1 MFMKFTDF
9 VIEIKPLSFLKRQA
23 SIPASDAFQKSV
35 VQSFVF
41 KPWRKNSVYD
51 PTPKTFLAK
60 SFSLKKAELSVAAAT
75 APYQF
80 VKQWKFQKPLRVF
93 TQKGAIRS
101 DRCRPEFLLFEL
113 WDKIDTIQCQTV
125 QSPKFKS
132 SLKIFYDCLN
142 SYEIAGANY
151 TNQLWDLRKS
161 DFKTLFAC
169 LKKLEMFD
177 GKNSPAQRQSIEAIN
192 FIIRGREDCL
202 QHFQNVLNVAEE
214 PPQNFKW
221 I

>member
-60 SFSLKKAELSVAAAT
+60 SFSLKKAELSVVTAT
-75 APYQF
+75 APYHS

-151 TNQLWDLRKS
+151 IKQLWDLRKS